1 MMKRTNNRKGFT
13 LAEVLIVV
21 GILVVL
27 MGVGFV
33 ALTSHARNMHQL
45 EMDGQAKEIFVAAQN
60 HLAMAEG
67 QGYAGV
73 SSTGFGTKETAESEG
88 EEEDPDLGIYY
99 FIVPAGEGPG
109 STSTALGQMLPFA
122 AVDESARTGGS
133 YIIRYQKSPAVI
145 LDVFYASNPVTDKRY
160 GFDFGNKDDDYD
172 YSDFMELA
180 ETEGMT
186 EADRKAAKDARKSFG
201 DTKAVLG
208 YYGGVTASEL
218 IKSSV
223 SLQAPAL
230 EVINAEKLQV
240 KVTNFNELDTLNDEK
255 KTSLTLIITG
265 KGSDGTVEKA
275 IELIS
280 DGDIKVG
287 SGNEFLLTL
296 DDVTGT
302 QHFANFWNEAI
313 AGANISIKAVAFN
326 NHVATNIAESSTEET
341 NSLFASYDP
350 DSGTVEVSNLRHLIN
365 LDKSISDYGI
375 TVSKAE
381 QISNLDWTQFKKNV
395 GDAAGN
401 TTGITSASA
410 SYRSA
415 DGSFLPVGLG
425 AITYEGKGLQIKNI
439 TIDGDKISI
448 STKEDEAT
456 VTDPAPV
463 GLFSELSGTTV
474 QNLELI
480 DFNVKSEKAAGA
492 LAGTASNATITGVLV
507 HNTQGA
513 PNSLQIQSTGSAA
526 GGLVGSLTGTSTVDK
541 CAAAVYVSAAGD
553 AGGLIGTASTTTITD
568 SYSGGHTKDGRYT
581 DLTSGDGR
589 INVIST
595 GASAGGLIGHVTG
608 SGNSISYSYSTASA
622 IGDDAAGGLIGSVAE
637 DAAATVSFTYS
648 TGKVFLTGTAT
659 GIYPFIGA
667 GFDQVTYAGGNYYLA
682 NVSENTL
689 DYVDNDEDGDNR
701 YANLA
706 CVTKGSKDVKTFI
719 INNDNPET
727 GPEEKRQEAV
737 VYDKTLLVDYAGRYF
752 FPTVKQ
758 LHYLHV
764 QAVDEEGERVYPDAV
779 DYSASSEFAE
789 TFTARHYG
797 DWQVPGLTPLNYTF
811 VNEHT
816 LYTDVT
822 LEADTDV
829 VTFALYGE
837 SSQVARVFILDVQ
850 RSDSGVSLSIKRE
863 GVVRKGA
870 NTITD
875 WKTSDFSPIVFGTP
889 DASGVFRVT
898 LDDISA
904 YVEED
909 EEKVGSGH
917 FAQLFADSFAD
928 DKDKTSSKLSPGEN
942 VTLLV
947 GGGEGSWTELKDLKE
962 TTWASLTAAEKEKA
976 EAAGQSATYNSCAK
990 TENSLFGP
998 MSSGNAQIVYY
1009 RHLQNLDEAVSAA
1022 GSVVSSAT
1030 LNFAGENE
1038 NKKNTKW
1045 YDVAWS
1051 SLTAGDSD
1059 TTTYQY
1065 VYNADGTKYVE
1076 KDANGV
1082 IPFTGIYNPNLTKL
1096 DGKNYTIENMVISA
1110 PEAAFVSEPAA
1121 VKGNAG
1127 FFRYVPPQNK
1137 DEDDEEGE
1145 SYTFTISNLH
1155 LKDVSVSGSG
1165 NVGAFVGGAAASV
1178 TLDTVL
1184 AEADGTHSITTTG
1197 GAAGGLVGLNT
1208 GNTTIENSAA
1218 SMLVSA
1224 TGAAGGLVGK
1234 QDGTG
1239 TTVSIHN
1246 SYVGGHTTDGKYTW
1260 LEAGAV
1266 TGNWNIVSTG
1276 GAAGGMLGEL
1286 TKYATAKIEQSFN
1299 AATVLSGTVGDEDG
1313 QAGGIIGLADGQIQA
1328 YGSDGVLHLVY
1339 VVAPVANVQKI
1350 VFTEEDGEW
1359 TSAADE
1365 GNAGSLIGLS
1375 NQETFGD
1382 GAGYYYLPDTY
1393 LSPALTIYGN
1403 DKSSIKAIGT
1413 GTLMNEQI
1421 ASYYV
1426 GRGSD
1431 AILGIGSAGYGAMEQ
1446 KTEPFDGSLSGEF
1459 PFSIWTKF
1467 RFADDN
1473 NDGELNASDDLR
1485 VFRGDWQPVEDE
1497 PTKKLIVH
1505 FLTVIPGDTNTGVD
1519 RQITK
1524 ALENREIAV
1533 QIPYREAKITLPF
1546 AYDKEGYNTGK
1557 WFMYIGDWSSASS
1570 WTGDSISS
1578 DKKLETCKDGGA
1590 NGTTVTLLTQDF
1602 NRLLTEG
1609 KDASGALHLSVVST
1623 YLPMGS
1629 KLYKLVLHDI
1639 DPADPEADYDNA
1651 DGSIYQVLVAA
1662 DDNTTVGD
1670 ILNGKLS
1677 MRSRSI
1683 DRYRFRGWYTGEKCV
1698 GDRYY
1703 LTKFVGSSLVGE
1715 LNSAFTGAKISE
1727 VVNDKGELHLYAGYQ
1742 RIPTQKLVIHFKLKP
1757 EGKDDLQD
1765 LSDNGYE
1772 IDFDAEKGFNS
1783 ALPLPADASLTLLTP
1798 VANALV
1804 HVDGTEEATS
1814 AALNAS
1820 SKTLTV
1826 TVNPHAEIT
1835 NGTALGNIEYN
1846 VIFTGEDNTV
1856 KVGYVVRYVL
1866 KDTKWKNDTHTLEN
1880 AQYDK
1885 EGGEKVYNPN
1895 IVGAT
1900 PRGKLPTI
1908 TAAKIPGFT
1917 GRVLNPVKVY
1927 STMTS
1932 SEKTKYEVNNDQVS
1946 VEGEANPLNL
1956 FYVFIVEYTRDTYVI
1971 NLNTE
1976 GGSIHDPIP
1985 VVFGD
1990 EMKGF
1995 GSITPTRNG
2004 YTFLNWTLDG
2014 ETISETD
2021 KKTMPAHNVTLLA
2034 KWEAKEVPYSVT
2046 FWYENTTGNGWDFMD
2061 SIVINPNDRNNP
2073 YPDRVKKVG
2082 DTVRGYTFRDHVFDG
2097 RDPSHF
2103 TYDHDDDEKTVAAN
2117 GTTIVNLYFKRA
2129 DRTIDF
2135 YLRGYWRKWT
2145 NTDGDD
2151 AVRYAEVVKD
2161 TIYERLY
2168 KEEMPADYYWFA
2180 RRFEKAI
2187 NDDDKQF
2194 ALVNGEY
2201 VELERRVVDK
2211 YTWIP
2216 DFVYTNTGNNED
2228 DQYRLYNGEY
2238 YPLYFESDYPYN
2250 YYYYYY
2256 SGEWYSYE
2264 KASLSGNGGYY
2275 YTYDVDTN
2283 TYNQYYFT
2291 KSNGNWYYYINY
2303 NWQMWYGGDVYTTKK
2318 FSGTR
2323 YKRAEGT
2330 TPVATRYSRTGSS
2343 APYTYTVT
2351 EATDG
2356 DLYWQDNNR
2365 ENNADRYGHGK
2376 LIRSGSQ
2383 EIQWYLDGVR
2393 YTDQRYKQSDTE
2405 TMYKGT
2411 RYTRTG
2417 ENAPYTY
2424 TETTSTEASPQ
2435 YGIDIYGG
2443 HFELER
2449 KYISGGDRW
2458 YYYST
2463 TTKEK
2468 VYYEDDHWVWV
2479 DGGNSTLFQRWVGKW
2494 NSTFAENN
2502 YKWDY
2507 VNDYSWHRGSYS
2519 GGGQTFMDA
2528 FTQDTTPYNLYG
2540 TKPNSQPSAYVYHYR
2555 QTLDGKFIAAD
2566 RETAKLYGNDLS
2578 FEFERKFGA
2587 FTPYRYN
2594 FGKLKER
2601 GDGTS
2606 VYNNKGQFI
2615 SVDFNREKY
2624 LHVYHTRDRFDL
2636 TFMSG
2641 NTEVRQENVLYQ
2653 APLTAY
2659 KNQAAG
2665 SNPAEY
2671 PASEGYTFDGNWY
2684 TDETL
2689 QTRFEFETLVDGEV
2703 KPVEMPSHNLTL
2715 YAGWFQPKSTVT
2727 FQIDLADGQTMPG
2740 VDTTGKKTESNI
2752 DYGASLM
2759 EKIAKEEVNY
2769 SEYKDE
2775 YKAAKT
2781 GYIFKGWYIAEI
2793 NGVAQTEKKDFY
2805 PSMMITQNLTLK
2817 PKFDKEP
2824 DKSYK
2829 DVTFVCY
2836 ECDPTTFEKIK
2847 VEGAYVDLT
2856 NKVAADDRAALL
2868 NLLKD
2873 QEVGLSSITVAA
2885 PAIEDYVA
2893 VYNSAYCEIV
2903 QDSGANVI
2911 EFLYYPAVQW
2921 SYKVKYVVRFP
2932 SVEKG
2937 WVPDADGVTFADEDA
2952 YFDVTLPQSGD
2963 LPTASGSYKLV
2974 TFSMPEALGSGYRFE
2989 KFVDQNGNETKDPF
3003 VLVIQG
3009 RGSTVPEVTAYV
3021 VPDEASFPQSDQ
3033 EAFYTGSTL
3042 GIDSAKNGTLEEEY
3056 TAISAPTGVTG
3067 TPTIHY
3073 VYTGS
3078 GLTAEGKPKDVGAYG
3093 VKTYVTLVEDGTT
3106 YILWKSEENSMHF
3119 YVKPR
3124 EVILKSATAHF
3135 FNVAA
3140 DVTLPEGANIHRGS
3154 VAVADQQTDVVIPTE
3169 VSTALAGIRFYF
3181 SAEAFRTAPSYSKQD
3196 DKVTFSSTPNVFSY
3210 DPPSGIEGNYSIF
3223 KEFGQLFV
3231 WNSVEQYTEY
3241 RKQHPTD

>member
-1 MMKRTNNRKGFT
+1 MKRTNNRKGFT

-27 MGVGFV
+27 MAVGFV

-60 HLAMAEG
+60 HLTMAES
-67 QGYAGV
+67 QGYMGLANKTGSFGTPETVKEGEQDHGV
-73 SSTGFGTKETAESEG
+73 CYFVVGKDGTSPNDTGFV
-88 EEEDPDLGIYY
+88 LN
-99 FIVPAGEGPG
+99 
-109 STSTALGQMLPFA
+109 QMLPFGS
-122 AVDESARTGGS
+122 VDEAARTGGS

-145 LDVFYASNPVTDKRY
+145 LDVFYVSTTGRY
-160 GFDFGNKDDDYD
+160 SHTFSKSEYNTVMALADGVSDDGTVV
-172 YSDFMELA
+172 S
-180 ETEGMT
+180 
-186 EADRKAAKDARKSFG
+186 KKSERRSANIG
-201 DTKAVLG
+201 PDNGVVVG
-208 YYGGVTASEL
+208 YYGGAAATAPPKGEWL
-218 IKSSV
+218 E
-223 SLQAPAL
+223 APKI
-230 EVINAEKLQV
+230 EIFNAERLQV
-240 KVTNFNELDTLNDEK
+240 KVTDFNSSTNDGK
-255 KTSLTLIITG
+255 NALTLLITG
-265 KGSDGTVEKA
+265 VKSKAVMQCPLVGAGGTSISVDKRVAIDGNSYTV
-275 IELIS
+275 
-280 DGDIKVG
+280 
-287 SGNEFLLTL
+287 TL
-296 DDVTGT
+296 DSVTEKDL
-302 QHFANFWNEAI
+302 HFSQLAWLYEDSKIKFIPGEDLQ
-313 AGANISIKAVAFN
+313 IKAVSYN
-326 NHVATNIAESSTEET
+326 NSIATNVAESGTVTT
-341 NSLFASYDP
+341 NSLFAELKPSDSDSNRYDAQIA
-350 DSGTVEVSNLRHLIN
+350 NIRHLLN
-365 LDKSISDYGI
+365 LDD
-375 TVSKAE
+375 E
-381 QISNLDWTQFKKNV
+381 MISNLDKNMV
-395 GDAAGN
+395 AGVQQVSDLSWPEFINKIAGADDAEEDEEESETIAKVNIYTLTGTSAPNNSFFPINAKSYTLNYNGN
-401 TTGITSASA
+401 GCTIAGITVDDTVDAGLFGTLSS
-410 SYRSA
+410 
-415 DGSFLPVGLG
+415 GSEVSDLELVDF
-425 AITYEGKGLQIKNI
+425 NI
-439 TIDGDKISI
+439 Q
-448 STKEDEAT
+448 STK
-456 VTDPAPV
+456 
-463 GLFSELSGTTV
+463 S
-474 QNLELI
+474 
-480 DFNVKSEKAAGA
+480 AGA
-492 LAGTASNATITGVLV
+492 LAGTASNATISGVLV
-507 HNTQGA
+507 HHTAAGTSGISGA
-513 PNSLQIQSTGSAA
+513 DA
-526 GGLVGSLTGTSTVDK
+526 GGLVGSITGSTVDK
-541 CAAAVYVSAAGD
+541 CAAAVYVSATGD

-637 DAAATVSFTYS
+637 DAAATVSYTYS
-648 TGKVFLTGTAT
+648 VGKAFLTDSTT
-659 GIYPFIGA
+659 GIYPFIGD
-667 GFDQVTYAGGNYYLA
+667 GYDKVTYSGKNYYLA
-682 NVSENTL
+682 NVSDNAQ
-689 DYVDNDEDGDNR
+689 DYTGAR
-701 YANLA
+701 YTNLA
-706 CVTKGSKDVKTFI
+706 CVTKGSKEVKEFI
-719 INNDNPET
+719 IDDKAAGEN
-727 GPEEKRQEAV
+727 GRQEAE

-764 QAVDEEGERVYPDAV
+764 QAVDEEGDRVYPDAV

-822 LEADTDV
+822 LEADTDM

-875 WKTSDFSPIVFGTP
+875 WKTSGFSPIVFGTP
-889 DASGVFRVT
+889 DANGVFRVK
-898 LDDISA
+898 LDDITK
-904 YVEED
+904 
-909 EEKVGSGH
+909 EKGH
-917 FAQLFADSFAD
+917 FTQLFADSFAD
-928 DKDKTSSKLSPGEN
+928 DTDESKLIPGEN

-947 GGGEGSWTELKDLKE
+947 GGGEGSWTELLTLKN
-962 TTWASLTAAEKEKA
+962 TTYEQYIATLSAEEKEKLT
-976 EAAGQSATYNSCAK
+976 ATYNPCAK

-998 MSSGNAQIVYY
+998 MSGGEAKIVYY

-2216 DFVYTNTGNNED
+2216 DFVYTNAGNNED